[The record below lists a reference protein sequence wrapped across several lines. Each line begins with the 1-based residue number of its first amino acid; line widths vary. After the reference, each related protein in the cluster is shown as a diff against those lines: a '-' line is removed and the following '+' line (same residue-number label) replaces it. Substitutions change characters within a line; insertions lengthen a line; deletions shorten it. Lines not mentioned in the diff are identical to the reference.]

1 MILVTG
7 GTGFV
12 GRALVRHLTEMGRP
26 VRLLLRPSPRSPN
39 LPRGISL
46 EVAVCA
52 MNDRRGLRA
61 AMVGVDTVYHLASAE
76 RFSTRSS
83 LLEVDIQGTQAVVDA
98 ALDARVDRFFYVSHL
113 GADRASA
120 YPVLKAKGIAEEFI
134 RRSGLDFTILRS
146 AILFGPGDTFTTG
159 IARILAATPFVFL
172 QPGDGSVLLQP
183 FWVEDL
189 VTCLTWALEDEETR
203 RRIVEVG
210 GPEYLPFNQVLELV
224 MQAAGIRRRPVSMRP
239 PYLRGLTVLLES
251 MFPALPISVYW
262 LDYLAA
268 NRTCALDT
276 APRVFNLMPVRISQ
290 RLQYLQDHNWR
301 SAFFRTLLQRG

>member
-12 GRALVRHLTEMGRP
+12 GRALVRHLIEMGRP

-83 LLEVDIQGTQAVVDA
+83 LLEVDIQGTQAVVEA
-98 ALDARVDRFFYVSHL
+98 ALDAGVDRFFYVSHL

-146 AILFGPGDTFTTG
+146 AILFGPGDSFTTG
-159 IARILAATPFVFL
+159 IARILAATPFIFL
-172 QPGDGSVLLQP
+172 MPGDGRVLLQP

-203 RRIVEVG
+203 QRIVEVG
-210 GPEYLPFNQVLELV
+210 GPEYLPFSQVLALV
-224 MQAAGIRRRPVSMRP
+224 MQAAGIRRRLVRMRP